1 MLQVPQILKVRLK
14 KKKKKKKK
22 KFEIDIGAPHR
33 MQYDCQYSFRKVTWI
48 EFH

>member
-1 MLQVPQILKVRLK
+1 MLQVPQILKVRF
-14 KKKKKKKK
+14 KKKKKK